1 MGKQEMAD
9 TFRRQETCKG
19 KPRKTHGWDGHMK
32 RVSMHRRA
40 ATLTMIVAM
49 SVHVFSGF
57 GVFCAN
63 KALRPLRSLGIFPV
77 ALELAPSS
85 HAGRLNNGKARFQAE
100 SRGRTSPRC
109 CKMMKKCP
117 VVTRGATTSN
127 QTRKLHEAQF
137 ATKSGAW
144 ISRPAIVTD
153 HRLTAR
159 GGRPLMEL
167 ACCTPFFR
175 SDPLAV
181 TTILLI

>member
-1 MGKQEMAD
+1 MAD
-9 TFRRQETCKG
+9 TFRRQETYKG
-19 KPRKTHGWDGHMK
+19 KPRKMHGSDGHMK
-32 RVSMHRRA
+32 RVSMHRSA
-40 ATLTMIVAM
+40 ATLAMIVAM
-49 SVHVFSGF
+49 SVHIFSGF

-77 ALELAPSS
+77 AFEIARPGP
-85 HAGRLNNGKARFQAE
+85 AGRLNNGKARFRAE
-100 SRGRTSPRC
+100 SRGGTSPRC
-109 CKMMKKCP
+109 CNMMKKCP
-117 VVTRGATTSN
+117 VVTRGVTTSN

-144 ISRPAIVTD
+144 ISCPAIVTD
-153 HRLTAR
+153 HRLNAR

-167 ACCTPFFR
+167 AWCMPFFR